1 MTAASDQHARRWWI
15 LVLVGIAKLMVVL
28 DVTIRD
34 PLSFKSI
41 APLHARAPFRGG
53 GRRR

>member
-15 LVLVGIAKLMVVL
+15 LVLVGIAQLMVVL
-28 DVTIRD
+28 DVTIR
-34 PLSFKSI
+34 FKSI
-41 APLHARAPFRGG
+41 APLHDRAPFRGG